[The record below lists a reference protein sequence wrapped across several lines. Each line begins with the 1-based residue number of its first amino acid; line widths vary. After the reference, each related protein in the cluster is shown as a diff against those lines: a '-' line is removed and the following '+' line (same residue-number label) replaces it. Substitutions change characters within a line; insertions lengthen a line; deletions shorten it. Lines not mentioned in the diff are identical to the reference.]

1 MLFEK
6 LQNIINEFDDK
17 CHVLPHISK
26 MHIDTIKYRFAEAG
40 RLLEQLAT
48 VEKEHVFEN
57 GDDEIQYYKL
67 CKPAFTSY
75 CIYYDIILELESKK
89 PYGDDDYYKERRI
102 ELKNDSKEI
111 IQYISY
117 YRIKETSKDQ
127 EYFTRNSNRKDIFA
141 VVKAY
146 EMLEKYI
153 DLNDGRSIEE
163 KINDTPILKWTNS
176 KADFTEM
183 VNVFHINKCFND
195 GDATM
200 EEISGTLGKSWN
212 VDVPDIHAA
221 THDIFKR
228 KEPAKFSLL
237 SVESIKNKHKVFLNK
252 IFNRSK

>member
-1 MLFEK
+1 
-6 LQNIINEFDDK
+6 
-17 CHVLPHISK
+17 

-48 VEKEHVFEN
+48 VEKEYVFEN
-57 GDDEIQYYKL
+57 EDDEIQYYKL
-67 CKPAFTSY
+67 YKPAFTSY

-111 IQYISY
+111 IQYIRY
-117 YRIKETSKDQ
+117 YRIKESSKDQ

-141 VVKAY
+141 IVKAY

-163 KINDTPILKWTNS
+163 KVNITPILKWTNS

-183 VNVFHINKCFND
+183 VNCFHINKCFND
-195 GDATM
+195 GNVTM
-200 EEISGTLGKSWN
+200 EEINDNLGKSWN
-212 VDVPDIHAA
+212 VNVPNIHHA

-228 KEPAKFSLL
+228 KEPAKFSL
-237 SVESIKNKHKVFLNK
+237 SFVESIRNKHKVFLNK
-252 IFNRSK
+252 IFNKSK